1 MQCRRC
7 PHFVRHGKAGADGK
21 SIEFRDLCGLKLKSS
36 PQSGEDAQSCAN
48 YPFSDGFDYMGC
60 NVYVDTFKSS
70 VRKNDVQP
78 TQDFKFTEALGGASI
93 TDMELL

>member
-21 SIEFRDLCGLKLKSS
+21 SIEFSDLCGLKLKSTQKAGADS
-36 PQSGEDAQSCAN
+36 QDCEN

-60 NVYVDTFKSS
+60 DTYVGTFKSS

-78 TQDFKFTEALGGASI
+78 TQDMNFSDLGGSSI